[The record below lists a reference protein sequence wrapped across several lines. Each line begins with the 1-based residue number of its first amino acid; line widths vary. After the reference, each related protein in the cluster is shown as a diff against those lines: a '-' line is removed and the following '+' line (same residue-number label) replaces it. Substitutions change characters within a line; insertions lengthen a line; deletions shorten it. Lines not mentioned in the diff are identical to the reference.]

1 MVADIRYDAAD
12 SCELDFGNAFGAT
25 AVVQRQNAKVSHWNT
40 GTDSVKMRWKKGG
53 GKVTNNDHVKLL
65 KLTKATTTYFS

>member
-1 MVADIRYDAAD
+1 VADIRYDAAD

-40 GTDSVKMRWKKGG
+40 GTDSVKMR
-53 GKVTNNDHVKLL
+53 
-65 KLTKATTTYFS
+65 